1 MGSGAPPLPPLLTD
15 TGCLLHHTGLGSEFV
30 GCRVGIR
37 EHGLGHRWDD
47 PPATVLPA
55 PVSPHPPSVSLVIL
69 PR

>member
-1 MGSGAPPLPPLLTD
+1 MGSGAPPPLLTE
-15 TGCLLHHTGLGSEFV
+15 TGCLLRHTGLGSECV

-37 EHGLGHRWDD
+37 VHGLGHGWDD